1 MSATI
6 TASTTEA
13 VITLDLTQGNVTAD
27 TTEANV
33 SVVDDGANIT
43 AAATTSTITTSTA
56 ITSTISS
63 ATTVE
68 VLAGAEQGPPG
79 VAAAG
84 VGSQF
89 ETTNKDAG
97 TLATGQVVATHSSG
111 VGVVKANAT
120 DDTLPAI
127 GLNLQSAITLAACT
141 IQTSGPFELAD
152 WTAIC
157 GTASLAAKAVYYLDT
172 FAGKLTTTS
181 PTTSPA
187 ICHRIG
193 KAVSAT
199 ILDIDI
205 WSHIKL

>member
-13 VITLDLTQGNVTAD
+13 VITLDLTQGNVTAG

-33 SVVDDGANIT
+33 SVADDAANIT
-43 AAATTSTITTSTA
+43 AAATTSTITTESA
-56 ITSTISS
+56 ITSTIVS

-68 VLAGAEQGPPG
+68 IIAGAEQGPPG

-89 ETTNKDAG
+89 QATNKDTV
-97 TLATGQVVATHSSG
+97 TLVTGQVVASHSSG

-120 DDTLPAI
+120 DDTLPAV
-127 GLNLQSAITLAACT
+127 GLNLQSAIALAAVT

-152 WTAIC
+152 WTAIT
-157 GTASLAAKAVYYLDT
+157 GAATLAAKAVYYLDT
-172 FAGKLTTTS
+172 TAGKLTTTS

-187 ICHRIG
+187 VCHRIG
-193 KAVSAT
+193 KAVSET
-199 ILDIDI
+199 VIDIDI